1 MELQETFNLYLSTDR
16 KSLRDSLYEEIASKY
31 DKKGPSEEKVTT
43 QNLRDMFDPN
53 TAEKI
58 EDEVS
63 QTMRDN
69 RASFKKD
76 DTLLFNYLKKNHS
89 SRSEDNSKSFLLS
102 PQGIILQPHLTSQ
115 KEDSDRK
122 TQLDVELAIEDIME
136 DLHPKNIGTTVFNK
150 MLKYAIR
157 QFVEGS
163 RGAEV
168 SSDFSGDDV
177 AIDSVIGRFFDA
189 TSGKRLAGNKIKEAR
204 EGRIS
209 ADELTYSPASK
220 KDAQQHL
227 EIIEQQDD
235 ETRNALSGFADSIQ
249 AYLDDDEPERKITPV
264 NLSGE
269 YLIGELNLQSLGSRT
284 EIYKYWQGIYGDY
297 ERVKEAFND
306 FMEVAN
312 PEAFDE
318 LGDADT
324 EAELTELMKTLEEL
338 SSDINGNDEDNLNYV
353 YKVDAVEIRER
364 DEQHKVNRLFMSL
377 LEDMGLAEGKGADRI
392 VEQEYAQ
399 MREEGML
406 DPKETASTLT
416 DQETMEATPMEVRP
430 EMESERETGGR
441 TESERG
447 EMGVQRPMI
456 EVLTDLRE
464 LLEEQKEF
472 YDKTPQKVDPLFA
485 YAFNK
490 ESAAFKNT
498 AIMSQELDKLKVGI
512 ETNLFYLDIEY
523 DDDITEWME
532 KLNDYVTDVPDL
544 AAYYLPMT
552 DGLKSTVIIE
562 ADTWKKKQ
570 EKIGKFL
577 ETIVGFIERGKGL
590 ERSSAAGGFEGKSG
604 VDPFKYDV
612 IFAPSGNEK
621 SLLDTEFIS
630 TFREEFDNLLEA
642 VIDFYVIPP
651 SGIYSPFDEEIDL
664 IGNDSTRKVFGH
676 LVKGKQDDGFFAI
689 LDKERGTVKDFVDEE
704 DIKKIST
711 ILDDISSPAY
721 AKNEKEFARQLKSLL
736 NTVVRGVYGKSA
748 KSVIGL
754 RLKEELGAYYY
765 HMLKKNGNQEAGS
778 AQIFGEDAQ
787 TWKDAHK
794 ENSRSA
800 ASPFVSLLNH
810 IRRNSR
816 GPDSIYM
823 RGASGEQKKALQ
835 RFNEMREAFNIVK
848 SETEVDI
855 LNAHDS
861 IRKMIGKPIYY
872 NTSKLDNFNHMSIA
886 IDTMQKNYNVDV
898 NAVEIENIVNEFG
911 SLEQVGEKYGV
922 PSESVYFLKANFR

>member
-1 MELQETFNLYLSTDR
+1 MEQQETFNLYLTTDS
-16 KSLRDSLYEEIASKY
+16 KSLKGSLYDEISSKY
-31 DKKGPSEEKVTT
+31 DKKGPSEEKVTR
-43 QNLRDMFDPN
+43 QNVKDMFDPN
-53 TAEKI
+53 TAQKI
-58 EDEVS
+58 VSEVS

-69 RASFKKD
+69 MASFKKD

-89 SRSEDNSKSFLLS
+89 SRSEDSSKSFLLS
-102 PQGIILQPHLTSQ
+102 PQGIVLQPHLTSQ
-115 KEDSDRK
+115 KEDSDKK
-122 TQLDVELAIEDIME
+122 TQLDVEIAIEDIME

-150 MLKYAIR
+150 MLKYAVK
-157 QFVEGS
+157 QFVKGS
-163 RGAEV
+163 RGVEV

-177 AIDSVIGRFFDA
+177 AIDSVIGRFFDV
-189 TSGKRLAGNKIKEAR
+189 TSGKRLTGGKIKDVR

-235 ETRNALSGFADSIQ
+235 KTRSTLSGFADSIE
-249 AYLDDDEPERKITPV
+249 AYLADDEPKRKITPV

-269 YLIGELNLQSLGSRT
+269 YLIGELNLQSLGSRE
-284 EIYKYWQGIYGDY
+284 EIYKYWRGVYGDY
-297 ERVKEAFND
+297 EKVKEAFNA
-306 FMEVAN
+306 FIEVAK
-312 PEAFDE
+312 PEEFDD
-318 LGDADT
+318 LGDDDT
-324 EAELTELMKTLEEL
+324 EAEITKLIEALKDLEV
-338 SSDINGNDEDNLNYV
+338 DINGNDENNLNYV
-353 YKVDAVEIRER
+353 YKVNAVEIREK
-364 DEQHKVNRLFMSL
+364 DAQHKVNRLFMSL
-377 LEDMGLAEGKGADRI
+377 LEDMGLAEGKGAERI
-392 VEQEYAQ
+392 VEQEYAR

-406 DPKETASTLT
+406 DPKETARTAT
-416 DQETMEATPMEVRP
+416 EQESIEEGTAEIRP

-441 TESERG
+441 TQAERG
-447 EMGVQRPMI
+447 EMGKQRPMI
-456 EVLTDLRE
+456 EVLTDLKE
-464 LLEEQKEF
+464 LLEEQKDF

-532 KLNDYVTDVPDL
+532 KLNDYVTDVPKM
-544 AAYYLPMT
+544 ATYYLPIS
-552 DGLKSTVIIE
+552 DSLKSTVVI
-562 ADTWKKKQ
+562 DTPTWRKKQ
-570 EKIGKFL
+570 ENITKFL
-577 ETIVGFIERGKGL
+577 DTIVGFIERGKGL
-590 ERSSAAGGFEGKSG
+590 ERSSAAGGFESRTGD
-604 VDPFKYDV
+604 DPYKYDV

-630 TFREEFDNLLEA
+630 TFREEFDDLLEA

-664 IGNDSTRKVFGH
+664 IGNDSTRKTFSH
-676 LVKGKQDDGFFAI
+676 LVRGKQDDGFFAI
-689 LDKERGTVKDFVDEE
+689 LDKERGTVQDFVDEE
-704 DIKKIST
+704 DIRRISE
-711 ILDDISSPAY
+711 ILQDISSPTY
-721 AKNEKEFARQLKSLL
+721 AKNEKEFAKQLRTLMKV
-736 NTVVRGVYGKSA
+736 VVRGVYGKSA

-765 HMLKKNGNQEAGS
+765 HMLKKNGNEEAGS

-794 ENSRSA
+794 ENSRRA

-823 RGASGEQKKALQ
+823 RGASSEQKKALQ
-835 RFNEMREAFNIVK
+835 MFNEMRQAFNIVK
-848 SETEVDI
+848 SETEMDI

-872 NTSKLDNFNHMSIA
+872 NTSKLDNFNHMTIA
-886 IDTMQKNYNVDV
+886 IDMMQKNYNVDV
-898 NAVEIENIVNEFG
+898 NAVEVENIVNEFG